1 MGTQPSENCP
11 LDLSPP
17 FSVKTETVSVSTNLS
32 TGSASFDKTQMIQK
46 KAISDNYD

>member
-17 FSVKTETVSVSTNLS
+17 FSVRTKNVSVSTNLS
-32 TGSASFDKTQMIQK
+32 TGSASFDKTQMIREK
-46 KAISDNYD
+46 KGNFRQL